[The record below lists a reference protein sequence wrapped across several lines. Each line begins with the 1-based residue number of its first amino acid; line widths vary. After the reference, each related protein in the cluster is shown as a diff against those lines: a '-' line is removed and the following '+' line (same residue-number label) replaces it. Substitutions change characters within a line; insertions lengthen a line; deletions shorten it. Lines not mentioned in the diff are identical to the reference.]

1 MKCKKKNVHEMHILS
16 GVMTISVVLKHLE
29 DQLASTYEPTALC

>member
-1 MKCKKKNVHEMHILS
+1 MHILS

-29 DQLASTYEPTALC
+29 DQLASTYEPTALCQLKTAVERF